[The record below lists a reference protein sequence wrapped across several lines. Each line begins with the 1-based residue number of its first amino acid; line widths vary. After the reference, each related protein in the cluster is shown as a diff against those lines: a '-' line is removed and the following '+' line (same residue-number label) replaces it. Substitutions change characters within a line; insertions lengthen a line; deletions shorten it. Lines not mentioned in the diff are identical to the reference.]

1 MTSTIKTNTWY
12 CPYFFLIA
20 RFHKSD
26 CKKSRDKLGMNPWD
40 STISRVYEI
49 SCEFAKDRESPG
61 SIQESH
67 CRSLKRTSSRS
78 AYLYL
83 FLLCKRTQSRFEIR
97 RDCAPSE
104 VVRRRRL
111 TFSGSRDR
119 RFAYALS
126 ARGSSPKNTRT
137 RDPVSSFAA
146 LSFEIILRSRPSR
159 NRYATVRSLTAA
171 SFPRISF
178 GNADKVLSMT
188 S

>member
-1 MTSTIKTNTWY
+1 MISIMKTNISDTGNNL
-12 CPYFFLIA
+12 FLIS

-26 CKKSRDKLGMNPWD
+26 YEKSWDELEMNSWN
-40 STISRVYEI
+40 SIITRLHEI
-49 SCEFAKDRESPG
+49 SCECDEDRESPG
-61 SIQESH
+61 SSIQESH
-67 CRSLKRTSSRS
+67 CRSLKRTSCGS

-83 FLLCKRTQSRFEIR
+83 FLLCKRTQSRSEIP
-97 RDCAPSE
+97 ALPSE

-111 TFSGSRDR
+111 ASNGSRDR

-126 ARGSSPKNTRT
+126 TGGSSLKDTRT

-146 LSFEIILRSRPSR
+146 LSLEIILRPRPSR
-159 NRYATVRSLTAA
+159 NRYATVHSLTAA
-171 SFPRISF
+171 FLPRISF